1 MLIVSTFAHRSTVEL
16 GKQSQRPAE
25 GKQQTRR
32 STGSHMMAQVELSAE
47 GRQGRA
53 LQEHQLLMSEI
64 M

>member
-1 MLIVSTFAHRSTVEL
+1 MLIVSMFAHRSTVEL
-16 GKQSQRPAE
+16 GKQPHRAAE
-25 GKQQTRR
+25 GKQKTTR
-32 STGSHMMAQVELSAE
+32 SPGSHMMPQVELSAE